1 MPEVADAFR
10 RFGGSYLEAHGAAM
24 LPSHRRAVADIIAC
38 RTEALGGQQ
47 WCCNHCGALLHVF
60 HSCRNR
66 ACPKCHAEQ
75 TQAWL
80 EQRREEMLPVPYF
93 HVTVTVP
100 EELRAVLR
108 RHQIDGYGALIK
120 AAAEAIIV
128 LARDPRWVGGTVGVL
143 AVLHT
148 WTQRLIFH
156 PHVHCLVTGG
166 GLSED
171 GAAWHPA
178 GKTFLFPKTALA
190 TLARA
195 RFRDAFARL
204 CPDADLPPH
213 VWQIPWVVHIT
224 PWGEGQQAALDYLA
238 RYAFRIAI
246 TNNRILAVDDATVT
260 YRYKDR
266 TADRQRK
273 ETVAGHEFMRRFL
286 QHVLPAGFHKVRY
299 YGLWH
304 ASRREPLRNLRNVLL
319 LAQPANP
326 QADPAASEP
335 DADPQAPPSP
345 RRCPHC
351 GDRPSDTAAPAVARP
366 AARPVT
372 TSMLPTPTPPTPCC
386 RSTVPS
392 RERRRSPAATPE
404 SSEIAPRQ
412 RPQQPI
418 GLHQRAIIR
427 PAQPFNPP
435 AASSYRVSDHLPR

>member
-10 RFGGSYLEAHGAAM
+10 RFRSSYEEAHGAAM
-24 LPSHRRAVADIIAC
+24 LPSHRRAIADIIAC

-47 WCCNHCGALLHVF
+47 WGCNHCGALLHVF

-100 EELRAVLR
+100 EELRAALR
-108 RHQIDGYGALIK
+108 RHQIDGYGALMK

-148 WTQRLIFH
+148 WTQRLHYH

-166 GLSED
+166 GVSDD
-171 GAAWHPA
+171 GSTWHPA
-178 GKTFLFPKTALA
+178 GTTFLFPKSALA

-213 VWQIPWVVHIT
+213 VGHIPWVVHIT
-224 PWGEGQQAALDYLA
+224 PWGEGQPAALDYLA

-246 TNNRILAVDDATVT
+246 TNNRILAIDDASVT

-266 TADRQRK
+266 AADRQRK
-273 ETVAGHEFMRRFL
+273 ETVSGHEFIRRFL

-304 ASRREPLRNLRNVLL
+304 AARREQRRNLRNVLL
-319 LAQPANP
+319 LEQPAS
-326 QADPAASEP
+326 QPAEP
-335 DADPQAPPSP
+335 AVTEQPAPAVDPQAAPSP

-351 GDRPSDTAAPAVARP
+351 KTDHLTLLRRLSPARP
-366 AARPVT
+366 QGP
-372 TSMLPTPTPPTPCC
+372 
-386 RSTVPS
+386 
-392 RERRRSPAATPE
+392 
-404 SSEIAPRQ
+404 
-412 RPQQPI
+412 
-418 GLHQRAIIR
+418 
-427 PAQPFNPP
+427 
-435 AASSYRVSDHLPR
+435 